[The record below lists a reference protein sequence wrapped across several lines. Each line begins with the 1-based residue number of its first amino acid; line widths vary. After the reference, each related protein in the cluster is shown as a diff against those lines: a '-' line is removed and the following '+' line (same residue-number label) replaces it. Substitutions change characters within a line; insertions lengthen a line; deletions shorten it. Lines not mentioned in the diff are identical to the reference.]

1 MKNLEIKKSTI
12 HGKGLFTRIDRE
24 KDDAICLAVKRG
36 KTLEDTHIT
45 QLGEWVNH
53 SELNPNVYLSFCK
66 EGWALVA
73 LRKIYTGEE
82 LVANYRD
89 APIFIKRPEDYGGN
103 FKP

>member
-1 MKNLEIKKSTI
+1 MKSFEIKRSDI
-12 HGKGLFTRIDRE
+12 HGKGLFTKIDYD
-24 KDDAICLAVKRG
+24 KDDAICLAVRKG
-36 KTLEDTHIT
+36 KTLEDTYIT
-45 QLGEWVNH
+45 QLGIWVNH
-53 SELNPNVYLSFCK
+53 SELAPNVSLEICN

-73 LRKIYTGEE
+73 LRKINAGEE